1 MGLEVV
7 EETYMDL
14 HRSLA
19 PTLIVPDSLRLAGHK
34 SVAASI
40 AAAQAVLTNTLSP
53 TSHRKK
59 KSGISNNVGIEA
71 LSQPEHYSF
80 SKEVDQIKS
89 LGKIGSVTGKLQS
102 ETVQHSGENSHFA
115 VNKLSILIT
124 FVWNVH
130 VAYAYL
136 FFFFFFRLH

>member
-14 HRSLA
+14 HRNLA
-19 PTLIVPDSLRLAGHK
+19 PTTIVPDPLRLTGHK

-59 KSGISNNVGIEA
+59 KSAITNSVGIEA

-89 LGKIGSVTGKLQS
+89 LGKIGPMAGKLQW
-102 ETVQHSGENSHFA
+102 EVAEYYVEKQLHCRLKTVTTNPVCVERACNLRSS
-115 VNKLSILIT
+115 S
-124 FVWNVH
+124 
-130 VAYAYL
+130 
-136 FFFFFFRLH
+136 FRFHWQ